1 MTTPDMTH
9 ASEAQHQTEAREPE
23 VRGWFQPPSQ
33 PPAAD
38 AGGSRGDANH
48 AAADVGSADA
58 DDSSP
63 AAGAGAPPAPADEPA
78 AETSDSRDT
87 TAYPQAQADE
97 LAAEAEEPAAEA
109 GEPPTAVQTPAAGP
123 GIPTFPSADRP
134 ADITRP
140 QLILDDTVVDIG
152 GLRGGWN
159 LRQAAATDS
168 SLRAD
173 APDSARSKN
182 SARSNSGGPRTTDA
196 SAADGSGTPAG
207 TSSPRAGQPSGGDK
221 PSGKKSRSVFGPE
234 PASRPDMLTDA
245 ETVVMPSLKSPTD
258 QDADQSAKADDAAAN
273 ARNAAAV
280 RQQAI
285 TAMVPVGTSAA
296 FAEAVTQVLPTVEQS
311 ELKAAADAAPARK
324 PRVKPDRPPTQPPR
338 RYTPGRRTT
347 MISRLVL
354 LAILSLQAV
363 LSLRLHNTAFEDES
377 LYLYAGHM
385 ELQHLL
391 HGTALQ
397 GAYASYFS
405 GSPVLYPV
413 AAAALDQMGGLAAA
427 RALSLFE
434 MLATTA
440 LLYSPPRTSRSAR

>member
-63 AAGAGAPPAPADEPA
+63 ADADDSSPAAGAGAPPAPADEPA

-87 TAYPQAQADE
+87 TAYPQAQAE
-97 LAAEAEEPAAEA
+97 EPAAEAGERIAEADEPAAEA

-182 SARSNSGGPRTTDA
+182 SARSNS
-196 SAADGSGTPAG
+196 
-207 TSSPRAGQPSGGDK
+207 
-221 PSGKKSRSVFGPE
+221 
-234 PASRPDMLTDA
+234 
-245 ETVVMPSLKSPTD
+245 
-258 QDADQSAKADDAAAN
+258 
-273 ARNAAAV
+273 
-280 RQQAI
+280 
-285 TAMVPVGTSAA
+285 
-296 FAEAVTQVLPTVEQS
+296 
-311 ELKAAADAAPARK
+311 
-324 PRVKPDRPPTQPPR
+324 
-338 RYTPGRRTT
+338 
-347 MISRLVL
+347 
-354 LAILSLQAV
+354 
-363 LSLRLHNTAFEDES
+363 
-377 LYLYAGHM
+377 
-385 ELQHLL
+385 
-391 HGTALQ
+391 
-397 GAYASYFS
+397 
-405 GSPVLYPV
+405 
-413 AAAALDQMGGLAAA
+413 
-427 RALSLFE
+427 
-434 MLATTA
+434 
-440 LLYSPPRTSRSAR
+440 

>member
-63 AAGAGAPPAPADEPA
+63 ADADDSSPAAGAGAPPAPADEPA

-87 TAYPQAQADE
+87 TAYPQAEAD
-97 LAAEAEEPAAEA
+97 EPAAEA

-234 PASRPDMLTDA
+234 PASRPDIDR
-245 ETVVMPSLKSPTD
+245 KS
-258 QDADQSAKADDAAAN
+258 
-273 ARNAAAV
+273 
-280 RQQAI
+280 
-285 TAMVPVGTSAA
+285 
-296 FAEAVTQVLPTVEQS
+296 
-311 ELKAAADAAPARK
+311 
-324 PRVKPDRPPTQPPR
+324 
-338 RYTPGRRTT
+338 
-347 MISRLVL
+347 
-354 LAILSLQAV
+354 
-363 LSLRLHNTAFEDES
+363 
-377 LYLYAGHM
+377 
-385 ELQHLL
+385 
-391 HGTALQ
+391 
-397 GAYASYFS
+397 
-405 GSPVLYPV
+405 
-413 AAAALDQMGGLAAA
+413 
-427 RALSLFE
+427 
-434 MLATTA
+434 
-440 LLYSPPRTSRSAR
+440 